1 MILHDFAAADH
12 VTTEIE
18 VRLTP
23 DQLWLLAM
31 DEMKSGE

>member
-1 MILHDFAAADH
+1 MILHDFAAAGH

-23 DQLWLLAM
+23 DQL
-31 DEMKSGE
+31 